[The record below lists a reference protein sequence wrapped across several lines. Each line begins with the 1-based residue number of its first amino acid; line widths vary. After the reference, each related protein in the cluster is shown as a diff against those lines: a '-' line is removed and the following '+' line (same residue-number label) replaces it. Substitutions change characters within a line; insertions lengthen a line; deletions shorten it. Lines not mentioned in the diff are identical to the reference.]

1 MKSQFI
7 KKKKEAPMS
16 ARRQLYYTRQ
26 QEGETIEEFAQRVY
40 FITMGGYDKC
50 DSKVVET
57 IAIETF
63 LR

>member
-26 QEGETIEEFAQRVY
+26 QEGETIKEFAQRVY

>member
-1 MKSQFI
+1 
-7 KKKKEAPMS
+7 MS